1 MNSRKEGIIH
11 IYGYIGKRC
20 YFYVKIQHFISFFF
34 FQPGNEWAKGV
45 QRDQGHSS
53 DSSMAKFD
61 GQSGLTVPESI
72 LPSGNFPPHKF
83 TIATWMKHRDNKAL
97 DKHTK
102 EHIMCKADDHRKPFL
117 WSFFTFFLFSLFL
130 SPHNIDF
137 YIYVRNIGKRL
148 ALNEMLK

>member
-11 IYGYIGKRC
+11 IYGYIGKGC
-20 YFYVKIQHFISFFF
+20 YFYVKIQHFISFF

-117 WSFFTFFLFSLFL
+117 WSFFHLFFLFSLFL
-130 SPHNIDF
+130 SPYNIDF
-137 YIYVRNIGKRL
+137 YIYVRNIRG
-148 ALNEMLK
+148 

>member
-1 MNSRKEGIIH
+1 MRIFYFRNEFQKRGHDPYLWVHRQRLLFLRQNSTF
-11 IYGYIGKRC
+11 YI
-20 YFYVKIQHFISFFF
+20 FLF

-117 WSFFTFFLFSLFL
+117 WSFFHLFFFFRYFCLPTTLTF
-130 SPHNIDF
+130 N
-137 YIYVRNIGKRL
+137 IYVRNIRG
-148 ALNEMLK
+148 

>member
-1 MNSRKEGIIH
+1 MSKPKKNFNII
-11 IYGYIGKRC
+11 YIFC
-20 YFYVKIQHFISFFF
+20 
-34 FQPGNEWAKGV
+34 FQPGNEWAKGL

-61 GQSGLTVPESI
+61 GQSGITVPESI

-117 WSFFTFFLFSLFL
+117 WPSSPFFFFFFC
-130 SPHNIDF
+130 NIDF
-137 YIYVRNIGKRL
+137 TTFSQLV
-148 ALNEMLK
+148 